1 MRKQLSQRFLLL
13 LAGIL
18 VSFSALA
25 QTITVKGHVQDT
37 QGVPVVFA
45 TVASTTTKASTNT
58 DDNGNFTLQT
68 QKGAT
73 LHVSYIGY
81 KTVTVKAE
89 ENLKI
94 VLEENNDLTEAL
106 VVGYAKV
113 KKSDATGSVTALKP
127 DALTKG
133 LTTSA
138 QDMLVGKVAGVNV
151 ASEGGQPG
159 AGAKIRIRGGSS
171 LNASNDPLIVIDGLA
186 MDNEGVQGLSNAL
199 AMVNPE
205 DIASYTVLKD
215 ASATA
220 IYGSRAS
227 NGVGKATLI

>member
-73 LHVSYIGY
+73 LRVSYIGY

-94 VLEENNDLTEAL
+94 VW
-106 VVGYAKV
+106 
-113 KKSDATGSVTALKP
+113 KK
-127 DALTKG
+127 
-133 LTTSA
+133 TT
-138 QDMLVGKVAGVNV
+138 
-151 ASEGGQPG
+151 
-159 AGAKIRIRGGSS
+159 
-171 LNASNDPLIVIDGLA
+171 
-186 MDNEGVQGLSNAL
+186 
-199 AMVNPE
+199 
-205 DIASYTVLKD
+205 T
-215 ASATA
+215 
-220 IYGSRAS
+220 
-227 NGVGKATLI
+227 

>member
-94 VLEENNDLTEAL
+94 VLEENNDLT
-106 VVGYAKV
+106 
-113 KKSDATGSVTALKP
+113 
-127 DALTKG
+127 
-133 LTTSA
+133 
-138 QDMLVGKVAGVNV
+138 
-151 ASEGGQPG
+151 
-159 AGAKIRIRGGSS
+159 
-171 LNASNDPLIVIDGLA
+171 
-186 MDNEGVQGLSNAL
+186 
-199 AMVNPE
+199 
-205 DIASYTVLKD
+205 
-215 ASATA
+215 
-220 IYGSRAS
+220 
-227 NGVGKATLI
+227 